1 MERNK
6 GTGGRVFKYQLAC
19 AFSRLKVG
27 ELEHAFYCHVTEGL
41 EKIKEKVQGNWVKR
55 VLILFKSG
63 VEMNG
68 GAGCLGLAC
77 EQKQSRKMK
86 EVKKVPG
93 HFEGEDVLRLW

>member
-1 MERNK
+1 MERNT

-68 GAGCLGLAC
+68 EAGYRGLVC
-77 EQKQSRKMK
+77 EQKKMK
-86 EVKKVPG
+86 EVKKSQDILKG
-93 HFEGEDVLRLW
+93 KIF

>member
-1 MERNK
+1 M
-6 GTGGRVFKYQLAC
+6 
-19 AFSRLKVG
+19 G

-68 GAGCLGLAC
+68 EAGYRGLVC
-77 EQKQSRKMK
+77 EQK
-86 EVKKVPG
+86 KK
-93 HFEGEDVLRLW
+93 